1 MPRKKVRGP
10 RFVRA
15 VAVSLGGSKRA
26 VEADDGGA
34 IAPKVALMVEIV
46 GRVLSLLRRRFR
58 IRQVEMAQR
67 LDWPQSAISRTE
79 NGEVNLTL
87 EQIDAWCVVIDG
99 EAERVRPG
107 SLEVTASVAVSIAEA
122 LSDELILSGVQV
134 RWGAAS
140 AGGAEVLVR
149 GTELE
154 NFLVDHWPA
163 EHRDLL

>member
-1 MPRKKVRGP
+1 M
-10 RFVRA
+10 RA
-15 VAVSLGGSKRA
+15 VGVSLGGKKRA
-26 VEADDGGA
+26 VDAEDGGA
-34 IAPKVALMVEIV
+34 DAPKVALMVEIV

-58 IRQVEMAQR
+58 IRQVEKAQR

-99 EAERVRPG
+99 EAERVRRG
-107 SLEVTASVAVSIAEA
+107 SLEVTVAVAIAEA
-122 LSDELILSGVQV
+122 LSDELILAGVQV
-134 RWGAAS
+134 RWGAAT
-140 AGGAEVLVR
+140 GGAEVLVR

-163 EHRDLL
+163 EHREFL